1 MKAYYNYGNTT
12 RKAVAIVMAVLY
24 MVLIASVSR
33 LGRLEAAPL
42 FHGASVLGILTA
54 LQFLIALLMVAID
67 YEIGG
72 ALAMTVVAISTI
84 ISIIPILIMNSLNPL
99 PGVLNNI
106 ACLIAVFTIRQQIGN
121 ERRKSFADDLTG
133 IGNRKR
139 LMQYINY
146 LINTKTPFYLILLDL
161 DHFKNLNDAM
171 GHSNGDG
178 LLKELAQRWSDIYPN
193 SAVIGRLGGDEFLV
207 VIKKKNCN
215 DIEVPVKQYIEVVE
229 KIAKEPH
236 SICPTLTV
244 STGIVEYPEY
254 GEEVDVLLKKV
265 DVSVRKAQNA
275 GRNLFMRYQD
285 EFDQEVVHDRYVEKR
300 IKEALDNDLFY
311 MVYQPQFE
319 ANTKTLRGFESL
331 IRMKPGDDKPIYP
344 GDFIPVAEKTNLI
357 IDIGEFVVKKVMTD
371 FVDVIKKN
379 PKLVV
384 SVNIS
389 AKQLLEVGFIDS
401 LKTALE
407 STGYNPENLEI
418 EITEYCMMDTAEVAL
433 EVISEI
439 KSMGIKI
446 AMDDFG
452 TGFSSLSYLAK
463 MPIDLLKIDKS
474 LVDDM
479 GSGEI
484 IEAICSMSHALDC
497 EVIAEGVEEESQL
510 ALLKEKSCNYIQGYI
525 WSTPL
530 DYEDAIKLVE

>member
-12 RKAVAIVMAVLY
+12 KKAVAIIMAVIY
-24 MVLIASVSR
+24 MILIVSVSR
-33 LGRLEAAPL
+33 LGRLEVAPL

-54 LQFLIALLMVAID
+54 IQFLIALLMVAID

-72 ALAMTVVAISTI
+72 ALAMTVVAISTAI
-84 ISIIPILIMNSLNPL
+84 AVIPMLIMHSLNPL
-99 PGVLNNI
+99 PGALNNA
-106 ACLIAVFTIRQQIGN
+106 ACLVAVFTIRQQLGN

-133 IGNRKR
+133 IGNRKS

-178 LLKELAQRWSDIYPN
+178 LLKELAQKWSDIYPN

-215 DIEVPVKQYIEVVE
+215 DIEVPAKKYIEVVE
-229 KIAKEPH
+229 KIAKAPH

-319 ANTKTLRGFESL
+319 AHTKKLRGYEAL

-357 IDIGEFVVKKVMTD
+357 IDIGEFVVKRVMTD

-379 PKLVV
+379 PELVV

-401 LKTALE
+401 LSAALK
-407 STGYNPENLEI
+407 STGYNPNNLEI

-433 EVISEI
+433 EVIDEI

-463 MPIDLLKIDKS
+463 LPIDLLKIDKS
-474 LVDDM
+474 LIDDM

-497 EVIAEGVEEESQL
+497 EVIAEGVEEETQL
-510 ALLKEKSCNYIQGYI
+510 AILKGKSCNYIQGYI
-525 WSTPL
+525 WSKPL